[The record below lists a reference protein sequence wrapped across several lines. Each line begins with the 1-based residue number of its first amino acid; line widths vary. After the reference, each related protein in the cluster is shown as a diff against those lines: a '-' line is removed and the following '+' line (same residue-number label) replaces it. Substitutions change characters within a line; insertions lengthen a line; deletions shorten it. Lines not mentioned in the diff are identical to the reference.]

1 VGAGAERPAGVD
13 DDADRVCRRLLPR
26 RADPDAADP
35 NAVVEGAPAVL
46 PPLGH
51 VVDLDDVEAER
62 RLVGVDGVG
71 AVELLDAL
79 REDVEQQRELGL
91 AADDDVPLEIQRNA
105 LLSLSKSP
113 SDLP

>member
-1 VGAGAERPAGVD
+1 MGAGAERAARVD
-13 DDADRVCRRLLPR
+13 DDGDRFRGRLLPR
-26 RADPDAADP
+26 RTDPETPDAD
-35 NAVVEGAPAVL
+35 AVVERAPAVL

-51 VVDLDDVEAER
+51 FLDGDDVEAER
-62 RLVGVDGVG
+62 RLVRVDGVG

-79 REDVEQQRELGL
+79 RKDVKQECELGL
-91 AADDDVPLEIQRNA
+91 SADDDVALQRQRNA